1 MQSKIEKLLLDIRKA
16 TEEIED
22 FTAGKSFSDFQKD
35 RGLQLIIEREL
46 EIIGEAL
53 NRLLRIV
60 PDLEKK
66 IPETHRIIGLRNII
80 THGYDILE
88 YEILWDIIEN
98 KVSQLQEKLK
108 QEFEE

>member
-1 MQSKIEKLLLDIRKA
+1 MQSKIEKLLLDIRK
-16 TEEIED
+16 TIEEIEN
-22 FTAGKSFSDFQKD
+22 FTAGKNFSDFQKD

-60 PDLEKK
+60 PELEKK
-66 IPETHRIIGLRNII
+66 LPEIHRIIGLRNII

-88 YEILWDIIEN
+88 YEILWDIVEN
-98 KVSQLQEKLK
+98 KVSQLKEKLK
-108 QEFEE
+108 QEFEA

>member
-46 EIIGEAL
+46 EIIG
-53 NRLLRIV
+53 
-60 PDLEKK
+60 
-66 IPETHRIIGLRNII
+66 
-80 THGYDILE
+80 
-88 YEILWDIIEN
+88 
-98 KVSQLQEKLK
+98 
-108 QEFEE
+108 